1 MGSLDWR
8 SQYHVPND
16 IVGESRS
23 SLSGRGPGRGV
34 AVELPCLAG
43 ILGCFAGLG
52 AGVLGWRGALVL
64 GTLWFRVVTLRGEES
79 RLPS

>member
-23 SLSGRGPGRGV
+23 SLSGRALGGI
-34 AVELPCLAG
+34 AVELSCLAG

-52 AGVLGWRGALVL
+52 LSSLEG
-64 GTLWFRVVTLRGEES
+64 
-79 RLPS
+79 